1 MRRPVPWPAAP
12 LPVKDK
18 PIWMVSLIDT
28 FSLLLCF
35 FILIFSMGTPDTQK
49 FREIASSLA
58 KQLPVL
64 GTRPLAPPAPPGTE
78 APTLAVDFAL
88 NLDYVTSLV
97 EGRIERIPALAGLGL
112 ERKAD
117 RLVLAPPTDV
127 AFVPGASAPLPGAQ
141 PMLSAI
147 GDLLAHVPNR
157 LEVRGAV
164 GPGIAWELALARAA
178 EVSRALKQGGYP
190 GEPVVVAG
198 IDGPSVTLSLLP
210 TRGDGR

>member
-64 GTRPLAPPAPPGTE
+64 GTRPLAPRRRQE
-78 APTLAVDFAL
+78 RRRRRSRSISRS
-88 NLDYVTSLV
+88 TS
-97 EGRIERIPALAGLGL
+97 
-112 ERKAD
+112 
-117 RLVLAPPTDV
+117 T
-127 AFVPGASAPLPGAQ
+127 
-141 PMLSAI
+141 
-147 GDLLAHVPNR
+147 
-157 LEVRGAV
+157 
-164 GPGIAWELALARAA
+164 
-178 EVSRALKQGGYP
+178 
-190 GEPVVVAG
+190 
-198 IDGPSVTLSLLP
+198 T
-210 TRGDGR
+210 